1 MKVYNSFNK
10 SQGGLSSTT
19 VKRTIY
25 TILFSD
31 MFVSKSDNST
41 IQVVFDAEWGIN
53 GSTVDSWKSS
63 IFINNQ
69 IVTTKIARFN
79 QDNRN
84 SSIVLFPISGAI
96 INDTKNK
103 NIAISIQAAAIQSG
117 SNDTLTLNTYNVT
130 FIEIQN

>member
-1 MKVYNSFNK
+1 MKLYNVP
-10 SQGGLSSTT
+10 QGGLSSTFAKGT
-19 VKRTIY
+19 DY
-25 TILFSD
+25 TILFSKL
-31 MFVSKSDNST
+31 FPSKSNNST

-53 GSTVDSWKSS
+53 GSTADSWESS

-79 QDNRN
+79 QDNRQ
-84 SSIVLFPISGAI
+84 SSVVLFPISGAI
-96 INDTKNK
+96 TNDTKNK

-117 SNDTLTLNTYNVT
+117 SNDTLTLNSYNVT